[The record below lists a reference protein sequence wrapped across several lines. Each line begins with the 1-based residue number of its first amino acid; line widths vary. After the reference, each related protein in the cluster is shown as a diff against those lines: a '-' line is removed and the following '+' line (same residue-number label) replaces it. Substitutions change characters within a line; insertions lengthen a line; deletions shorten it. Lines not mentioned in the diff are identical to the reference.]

1 MANLTE
7 NTKRQARGIMKEVS
21 NRQLSA
27 GKDLMGLA
35 ASVLVFEDWRG

>member
-1 MANLTE
+1 MADLTE
-7 NTKRQARGIMKEVS
+7 NTKRQAINITKEVS

-35 ASVLVFEDWRG
+35 ASVLVFEHWRG